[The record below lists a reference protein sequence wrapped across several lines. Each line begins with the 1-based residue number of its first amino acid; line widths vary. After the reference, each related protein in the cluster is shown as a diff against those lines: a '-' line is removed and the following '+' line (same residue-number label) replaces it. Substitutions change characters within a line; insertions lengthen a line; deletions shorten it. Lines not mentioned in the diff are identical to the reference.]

1 MVVVAANVV
10 GAYFAPIY
18 GQALAAAPILGNVAG
33 PVLRYSGLD
42 ANQVTSVNDSATSSG
57 HTIKLVGAYADT
69 ERTVLVLEVD
79 SQSHHLPNKQQA
91 CCAVLGTLS
100 DQFGHTYQQVNNP
113 DQLSPTFEPLAWPA
127 SQVGARLTFHA
138 NTLSDTQI
146 TTGNW
151 YLHVTLI
158 QVKGVVLPVPSPVTA
173 NGITYTFTSL
183 HLSGTRLQVVYKFS
197 GPAVDEYRKGVYS
210 SSPPVYKTFFQRYAS
225 PQLTDSAGNTAMLV
239 DSGFTLPK
247 HGPAEAQYTA
257 VVTGPGRYELTLG
270 NAAGLPKV
278 VIDIP

>member
-1 MVVVAANVV
+1 M
-10 GAYFAPIY
+10 
-18 GQALAAAPILGNVAG
+18 
-33 PVLRYSGLD
+33 
-42 ANQVTSVNDSATSSG
+42 
-57 HTIKLVGAYADT
+57 
-69 ERTVLVLEVD
+69 
-79 SQSHHLPNKQQA
+79 
-91 CCAVLGTLS
+91 
-100 DQFGHTYQQVNNP
+100 
-113 DQLSPTFEPLAWPA
+113 
-127 SQVGARLTFHA
+127 
-138 NTLSDTQI
+138 
-146 TTGNW
+146 
-151 YLHVTLI
+151 TLI
-158 QVKGVVLPVPSPVTA
+158 QVKGVVLPVPTPVTA